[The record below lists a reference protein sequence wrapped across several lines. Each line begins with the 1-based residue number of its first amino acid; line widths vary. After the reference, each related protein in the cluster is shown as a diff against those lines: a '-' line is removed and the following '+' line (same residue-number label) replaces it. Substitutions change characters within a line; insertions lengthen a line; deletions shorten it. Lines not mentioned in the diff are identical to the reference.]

1 MDNPNNNIDI
11 DSFFDDAFNNNAP
24 IQTPIEEPV
33 PQQPVQTQ
41 PEIQQATR
49 IPKNQQVQI
58 SNNQPA
64 QQQIQQTAPQ
74 AVSQPVA
81 QTQQNN
87 QPMRTDGSTQQ
98 NLAILMNIQDYYK
111 DAEWTQKYAA
121 YMQECSK
128 IEVDPMNLTAS
139 DIAVAAGRI
148 DALLTPARFDYALM
162 NKVHGHYEM
171 LLKLQQQIEYGNQK
185 RDDEN
190 AKVKHSIDDT
200 KALAMM
206 RVKNNTSYE
215 DNLDL
220 FDLEDKYAGR
230 MIQAKT
236 ILDILSDKKDILIT
250 YSAALKIENTA
261 NNFTA
266 SVPTNNQFNQM
277 RS

>member
-111 DAEWTQKYAA
+111 DAEWTQKYAV

-215 DNLDL
+215 DGLDL

>member
-1 MDNPNNNIDI
+1 
-11 DSFFDDAFNNNAP
+11 
-24 IQTPIEEPV
+24 
-33 PQQPVQTQ
+33 
-41 PEIQQATR
+41 
-49 IPKNQQVQI
+49 
-58 SNNQPA
+58 
-64 QQQIQQTAPQ
+64 
-74 AVSQPVA
+74 
-81 QTQQNN
+81 
-87 QPMRTDGSTQQ
+87 
-98 NLAILMNIQDYYK
+98 
-111 DAEWTQKYAA
+111 
-121 YMQECSK
+121 
-128 IEVDPMNLTAS
+128 
-139 DIAVAAGRI
+139 
-148 DALLTPARFDYALM
+148 M

-206 RVKNNTSYE
+206 RVKSNTSYE

-250 YSAALKIENTA
+250 YAAALKIENTA

>member
-1 MDNPNNNIDI
+1 MDNPNTNIDI

-33 PQQPVQTQ
+33 PQQSAQAQ
-41 PEIQQATR
+41 PEVQQATR

-58 SNNQPA
+58 PNNQPV
-64 QQQIQQTAPQ
+64 QQPVQQPQQPAPQ
-74 AVSQPVA
+74 AQS
-81 QTQQNN
+81 NN

-98 NLAILMNIQDYYK
+98 NLAILMNIKDYYK
-111 DAEWTQKYAA
+111 DAEWTQKYAV

-139 DIAVAAGRI
+139 DISVAAGRI

-215 DNLDL
+215 DGLDL

>member
-24 IQTPIEEPV
+24 IQTPIEEPA
-33 PQQPVQTQ
+33 PQQPAQAQ
-41 PEIQQATR
+41 PEVQQATR
-49 IPKNQQVQI
+49 IPKNQQVQMPNNQPVQQPTQQPVQQPAPQAQ
-58 SNNQPA
+58 SNNQ
-64 QQQIQQTAPQ
+64 Q
-74 AVSQPVA
+74 
-81 QTQQNN
+81 
-87 QPMRTDGSTQQ
+87 MRTDGSTQQ

-111 DAEWTQKYAA
+111 DVEWTQKYAV

-220 FDLEDKYAGR
+220 FSLEDKYAGR

>member
-1 MDNPNNNIDI
+1 MNNPNGNIDI
-11 DSFFDDAFNNNAP
+11 DNFFNDAFNNNAP
-24 IQTPIEEPV
+24 IQTPIEAPV
-33 PQQPVQTQ
+33 PQQPTQAQ
-41 PEIQQATR
+41 PEVQQAIR
-49 IPKNQQVQI
+49 IPKNQQVQMP
-58 SNNQPA
+58 NNQPA
-64 QQQIQQTAPQ
+64 PQ
-74 AVSQPVA
+74 P
-81 QTQQNN
+81 TQQFQPNN
-87 QPMRTDGSTQQ
+87 QTMRTDGSTQQ
-98 NLAILMNIQDYYK
+98 NLAILMNIRDYYK
-111 DAEWTQKYAA
+111 DAEWTQRYTI

-128 IEVDPMNLTAS
+128 IEVDPTNLTAS
-139 DIAVAAGRI
+139 NIAVAAGRI
-148 DALLTPARFDYALM
+148 DALLTPVRFDYALM
-162 NKVHGHYEM
+162 NKMHGHYEM

-185 RDDEN
+185 RDDEK

-206 RVKNNTSYE
+206 RVKSNNSYE

-236 ILDILSDKKDILIT
+236 VLDILSDKKDILIT
-250 YSAALKIENTA
+250 YSATLKIENTA

>member
-1 MDNPNNNIDI
+1 MDNPNTNIDI
-11 DSFFDDAFNNNAP
+11 DSFFNDAFSNNAP

-33 PQQPVQTQ
+33 PQQPAQAQ
-41 PEIQQATR
+41 PEVQQATR
-49 IPKNQQVQI
+49 IPKNQQVQMP
-58 SNNQPA
+58 NNQPV
-64 QQQIQQTAPQ
+64 QQPTQQPVQQPAPQ
-74 AVSQPVA
+74 AQS
-81 QTQQNN
+81 NN

-98 NLAILMNIQDYYK
+98 NLAILMNIKDYYK
-111 DAEWTQKYAA
+111 DAEWTQKYAV

-215 DNLDL
+215 DSLDL

>member
-11 DSFFDDAFNNNAP
+11 DSFFDDAFTNNAP

-41 PEIQQATR
+41 SEVQQAIR
-49 IPKNQQVQI
+49 IPKNQQIQMP
-58 SNNQPA
+58 NNQPVPQSVPV
-64 QQQIQQTAPQ
+64 QQPMPQ
-74 AVSQPVA
+74 PVSQA
-81 QTQQNN
+81 

-98 NLAILMNIQDYYK
+98 NLAILMNIKDYYT
-111 DAEWTQKYAA
+111 DVEWTQKYAV

-128 IEVDPMNLTAS
+128 IEVDPINLTAS

-190 AKVKHSIDDT
+190 TKIKHNIDDT

-206 RVKNNTSYE
+206 RVKSNTSYE

-261 NNFTA
+261 NNFTPN
-266 SVPTNNQFNQM
+266 VPTNNQINQM
-277 RS
+277 RQ

>member
-1 MDNPNNNIDI
+1 MDNPNTNIDI
-11 DSFFDDAFNNNAP
+11 DSFFDDAFSNNAP
-24 IQTPIEEPV
+24 IQTPIEKPV
-33 PQQPVQTQ
+33 PQQPAQAQ
-41 PEIQQATR
+41 PEVQQATR
-49 IPKNQQVQI
+49 IPKNQQVQMP
-58 SNNQPA
+58 NNQPV
-64 QQQIQQTAPQ
+64 QQPTQQPVQQPAPQ
-74 AVSQPVA
+74 AQS
-81 QTQQNN
+81 NN

-98 NLAILMNIQDYYK
+98 NLAILMNIKDYYK
-111 DAEWTQKYAA
+111 DAEWTQKYAV

-185 RDDEN
+185 RDDET

>member
-1 MDNPNNNIDI
+1 MDNQNTNIDI

-33 PQQPVQTQ
+33 PQQPAQAQ
-41 PEIQQATR
+41 PEVQQATR
-49 IPKNQQVQI
+49 IPKNQQVQMP
-58 SNNQPA
+58 NNQPVQQSAQA
-64 QQQIQQTAPQ
+64 QQPVQQSAPQ
-74 AVSQPVA
+74 AQP
-81 QTQQNN
+81 NN

-98 NLAILMNIQDYYK
+98 NLAILMNIKDYYK
-111 DAEWTQKYAA
+111 DAEWTQKYAV

-139 DIAVAAGRI
+139 DISVAAGRI

-185 RDDEN
+185 RDDEK

-266 SVPTNNQFNQM
+266 NVPTNNQFNQM

>member
-1 MDNPNNNIDI
+1 MNNPNDNIDI
-11 DSFFDDAFNNNAP
+11 DNFFDDVFSNNAP

-33 PQQPVQTQ
+33 PQQSAQAQ
-41 PEIQQATR
+41 PEVQQATR
-49 IPKNQQVQI
+49 IPKNQQVQMP
-58 SNNQPA
+58 NNQPV
-64 QQQIQQTAPQ
+64 Q
-74 AVSQPVA
+74 QPVPVPQPVQQPQQA
-81 QTQQNN
+81 QSNN

-111 DAEWTQKYAA
+111 DVEWTQKYAV

-190 AKVKHSIDDT
+190 AKIKHSIDDT

-215 DNLDL
+215 DGLDL

>member
-1 MDNPNNNIDI
+1 MDNPNTNIDI
-11 DSFFDDAFNNNAP
+11 DSFFDDAFSNNAP

-33 PQQPVQTQ
+33 PQQPVQAQ
-41 PEIQQATR
+41 PEVQQATR
-49 IPKNQQVQI
+49 IPKNQQVQMP
-58 SNNQPA
+58 NNQPV
-64 QQQIQQTAPQ
+64 QQPTQQPVQQPAPQ
-74 AVSQPVA
+74 AQS
-81 QTQQNN
+81 NN

-111 DAEWTQKYAA
+111 DVEWTQKYAV

-215 DNLDL
+215 DGLDL

>member
-41 PEIQQATR
+41 PEVQQATR

-58 SNNQPA
+58 PNNQPA

-111 DAEWTQKYAA
+111 DAEWTQKYAV

-215 DNLDL
+215 DGLDL

>member
-1 MDNPNNNIDI
+1 MDIPNTNIDI
-11 DSFFDDAFNNNAP
+11 DSFFDDAFSNNAP
-24 IQTPIEEPV
+24 IQTPIKEPV
-33 PQQPVQTQ
+33 PQQPAQAQ
-41 PEIQQATR
+41 PEVQQATR
-49 IPKNQQVQI
+49 IPKNQQVQMP
-58 SNNQPA
+58 NNQPV
-64 QQQIQQTAPQ
+64 Q
-74 AVSQPVA
+74 QPVPQPVQQPQQA
-81 QTQQNN
+81 QSNN
-87 QPMRTDGSTQQ
+87 QPMRTDGSIQQ
-98 NLAILMNIQDYYK
+98 NLAILMNIKDYYK
-111 DAEWTQKYAA
+111 DVEWTQKYTV

-162 NKVHGHYEM
+162 SKVHGHYEM

>member
-41 PEIQQATR
+41 PEVQQATR
-49 IPKNQQVQI
+49 IPKNQQIQI
-58 SNNQPA
+58 PNNQSA

-111 DAEWTQKYAA
+111 DAEWTQKYAV

-215 DNLDL
+215 DGLDL